1 MTNLVYRLNDG
12 TRVKTMREA
21 KASGQPYKVEYE
33 PIPEFNT
40 STPGKYVG
48 KFKGG
53 RAQMRHPRTR
63 EKENVKW

>member
-40 STPGKYVG
+40 STDRKSVV
-48 KFKGG
+48 
-53 RAQMRHPRTR
+53 R
-63 EKENVKW
+63 ERV

>member
-1 MTNLVYRLNDG
+1 MTNLFYRLNDG
-12 TRVKTMREA
+12 TRVKTMSEA

-33 PIPEFNT
+33 PISDFNT

-53 RAQMRHPRTR
+53 RA
-63 EKENVKW
+63 

>member
-12 TRVKTMREA
+12 TRVKTMSEA
-21 KASGQPYKVEYE
+21 KASGQRYRVEYE
-33 PIPEFNT
+33 PIPDFKT

-53 RAQMRHPRTR
+53 RA
-63 EKENVKW
+63 

>member
-1 MTNLVYRLNDG
+1 MTNLFYRLNDG
-12 TRVKTMREA
+12 TRVKTMSEA

-33 PIPEFNT
+33 PIPDFNT

-48 KFKGG
+48 KFKVG
-53 RAQMRHPRTR
+53 RAQVRHLKTR

>member
-12 TRVKTMREA
+12 TRVKTMGEA
-21 KASGQPYKVEYE
+21 KASGQSYKAEYE
-33 PIPEFNT
+33 PIPDFKT

-53 RAQMRHPRTR
+53 RA
-63 EKENVKW
+63 